1 MNSNKEKSTFYQ
13 ECMKYLAFTEVE
25 KMFPEEDMIELIIE
39 QEIVN

>member
-13 ECMKYLAFTEVE
+13 ECMKHLVFTEVE
-25 KMFPEEDMIELIIE
+25 EDFPEEDIIELIIE